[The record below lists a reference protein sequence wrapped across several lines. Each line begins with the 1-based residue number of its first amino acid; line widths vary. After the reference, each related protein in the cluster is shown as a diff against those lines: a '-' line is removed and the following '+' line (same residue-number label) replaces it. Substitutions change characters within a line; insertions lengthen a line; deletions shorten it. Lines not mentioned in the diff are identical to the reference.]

1 MTAGNLRALAP
12 GPTRRCD
19 MRCGQRAFGVR
30 SLGSWG
36 EGPRIVQHESTAT
49 GLDAGGPGCILRD
62 GGLRLRTPV
71 DGLPLDG
78 MQEVWGSNP
87 HSSTREVFT
96 FRCGLFSRLGLT
108 FWLAPGWLRAGAGVV
123 WPVFLC
129 PCS

>member
-36 EGPRIVQHESTAT
+36 KGPRIVQHESTAT
-49 GLDAGGPGCILRD
+49 GLDAGGPGCTLRD

-87 HSSTREVFT
+87 HSSTR
-96 FRCGLFSRLGLT
+96 RSSRFGEAY
-108 FWLAPGWLRAGAGVV
+108 FHV
-123 WPVFLC
+123 WV
-129 PCS
+129 